1 MLLFVGC
8 GKGKIGRRVLKLHA
22 MIGPKLRAPRL
33 KMRYLMIQLNL
44 SVRKII
50 KAQELIVSID

>member
-1 MLLFVGC
+1 MLLLFVGC
-8 GKGKIGRRVLKLHA
+8 GRGKVGRVQKLHA
-22 MIGPKLRAPRL
+22 MIGPRPRAPRL